1 MSRRTFRVLLA
12 LVALSAAA
20 LRLWHAVADLPDFLE
35 EAVPFRNALD
45 LWAFTGGRTDWNPHL
60 FHYPSLTVYLHYFVQ
75 RLDYLVGW
83 ALGAFRTPADWFISY
98 LADPATVVVPARLLH
113 VAADA
118 SAVLA
123 AGLVGERLRRG
134 AGVAAAVLVALTPT
148 LIETSRFI
156 FIETIMAA
164 LALWSLERMLAWREH
179 GGAWRL
185 GSAVALAG
193 LALGAKYPAVVLV
206 VPLAWVLWERR
217 GARGLALWPAL
228 VAVVLAVFLLTTP
241 YALLDSV
248 TFRRDI
254 TFVRNL
260 TLTGYFGNSGT
271 PGFAYLVRDLMRDA
285 GPAGIG
291 LLLVSLILGLAG
303 LRRAAPAVTVWL
315 YLLGFALP
323 VAVARVEA
331 ARYLV
336 ALLPAVAVLAAAA
349 VFDLAE
355 RVGGRTRRLLRTMLL
370 LALLLP
376 VAVAGVAAAAVGS
389 RYTRIAARRWCETHL
404 GPRDLI
410 LAEVYTAQLPSLDA
424 RAMVEGSPIFQAAGP
439 EARRRYLQRSWF
451 HVVPVPLSV
460 VGPCASLVQP
470 GQGPPVDVP
479 IFAHV
484 ADVNQIFYDPRLFAR
499 ADYVLTSSA
508 VRGRYE
514 ADPVRYGVE
523 AHLYR
528 LLDSTAVVAARFAPH
543 GDVAGPT
550 IVIYRVGA
558 RAQAALGAGGSL
570 PSLWWAERIPA
581 AYRREATKLLGVRW
595 QGEAVRGADGALA
608 PWVWSLTAHFDEKIR
623 PFTNAMA
630 VNLAE
635 LGRLDAARSY
645 AEATLL
651 MVPDDAEG
659 RLVREFCDRAR
670 AARGDS
676 LGRTAVTHGE

>member
-1 MSRRTFRVLLA
+1 MSRGTFRVLLA

-20 LRLWHAVADLPDFLE
+20 LRLWHVVADLPDFLE

-45 LWAFTGGRTDWNPHL
+45 LWSFTGGRTDWNPHL

-75 RLDYLVGW
+75 RLGYLAGW
-83 ALGAFRTPADWFISY
+83 MLGAFRVPADWFISY
-98 LADPATVVVPARLLH
+98 LADPAAVVVPARLLH

-118 SAVLA
+118 SVVFA

-134 AGVAAAVLVALTPT
+134 AGLAAAVLVALTPT

-156 FIETIMAA
+156 FVETIMAA
-164 LALWSLERMLAWREH
+164 LALWSLERMLAWREQ

-193 LALGAKYPAVVLV
+193 LALGAKYPAVALV

-228 VAVVLAVFLLTTP
+228 VAVVLAVFVLTTP
-241 YALLDSV
+241 YALLDS
-248 TFRRDI
+248 TAFQRDM
-254 TFVRNL
+254 TYLRNL
-260 TLTGYFGNSGT
+260 TVAGYFGNSGT
-271 PGFAYLVRDLMRDA
+271 PGFAYVMRSLMRDA
-285 GPAGIG
+285 GPAGVG
-291 LLLVSLILGLAG
+291 LLLVSLIIGLAG
-303 LRRAAPAVTVWL
+303 FRRPAPMVTVWL
-315 YLLGFALP
+315 YLLGFGLP

-336 ALLPAVAVLAAAA
+336 VLLPAVAVLATVA
-349 VFDLAE
+349 VFDLAG
-355 RVGGRTRRLLRTMLL
+355 RVSGRTRWILRSILL

-376 VAVAGVAAAAVGS
+376 VAVAGVAAAVAGS
-389 RYTRIAARRWCETHL
+389 RYTQIAARRWCETHI
-404 GPRDLI
+404 GPRDLV
-410 LAEVYTAQLPSLDA
+410 LAEAYTAKLPSIDA
-424 RAMVEGSPIFQAAGP
+424 RVMVEGSPIFRAASP
-439 EARRRYLQRSWF
+439 EARRRYLRRPWF

-460 VGPCASLVQP
+460 VGPCTNLVRP

-484 ADVNQIFYDPRLFAR
+484 ADVNQMFYDPRLFAQ

-514 ADPVRYGVE
+514 ADPVRHGVQSR
-523 AHLYR
+523 LYR
-528 LLDSTAVVAARFAPH
+528 LLDSTAIVAARFAPQ

-558 RAQAALGAGGSL
+558 RAQAALGAGGLL
-570 PSLWWAERIPA
+570 PALWWAERIPA
-581 AYRREATKLLGVRW
+581 AYRREATRLLGALG
-595 QGEAVRGADGALA
+595 QGEAVRGADGAPA
-608 PWVWSLTAHFDEKIR
+608 PWVRSLAAHFDEKIR

-630 VNLAE
+630 LNLAD
-635 LGRLDAARSY
+635 LGRFDAARSY

-651 MVPDDAEG
+651 MVPGDAEG
-659 RLVREFCDRAR
+659 RLVREFADRAR
-670 AARGDS
+670 ATRADS
-676 LGRTAVTHGE
+676 TGRTRGTHRE